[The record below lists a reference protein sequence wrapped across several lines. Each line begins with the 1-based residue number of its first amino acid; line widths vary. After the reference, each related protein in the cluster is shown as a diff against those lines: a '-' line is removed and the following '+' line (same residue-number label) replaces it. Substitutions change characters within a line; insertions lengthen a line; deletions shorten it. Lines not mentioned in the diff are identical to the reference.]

1 MSKRLVLRL
10 TAAVEIEVE
19 DDFPVTH
26 TEIEKAAD
34 WRANNYNDGR
44 YPFSTELMQDGA
56 ESLAR
61 HALDYAVSDHYGAR
75 VERMF
80 GRTNDHWG
88 AKAKLEAR
96 ALKKTHVNRVHDL
109 EVSATDQPEP
119 VGGRYTYDP
128 HIVLCRKD
136 MAEDGTP
143 GAYELAT
150 RTVFAGRE
158 VAELYASAIAR
169 SREPI
174 VIELPLT
181 ELRVGEA
188 RGTLEY
194 WQPRRH
200 D

>member
-1 MSKRLVLRL
+1 MKRIVLRFC
-10 TAAVEIEVE
+10 AAVEIEVD
-19 DDFPVTH
+19 DDFPVAH
-26 TEIEKAAD
+26 DAIERAAE
-34 WRANNYNDGR
+34 WRANYYTDGR
-44 YPFSTELMQDGA
+44 YPFSTELIQDGA

-61 HALDYAVSDHYGAR
+61 TALDCAVSDHYGER
-75 VERMF
+75 VERAF
-80 GRTNDHWG
+80 GRGHDHWE

-96 ALKKTHVNRVHDL
+96 ALKKTHVNHVHDL

-136 MAEDGTP
+136 QADG

-174 VIELPLT
+174 VLPLPLT

-194 WQPRRH
+194 WRPSRP
-200 D
+200 DGAD